1 MIEEGIELWVGGDDG
16 VIIFK
21 YILEGRIAKE
31 FGPFGRGNDVCCFVS
46 AGDGGKLIIIYN
58 MVLGCDGTSFQVE
71 AEADGRGMARTG
83 SHIHTS
89 VRAGLPAGDG
99 LAILYLLVEDI
110 GRASEDMEVMKLVK
124 RPSAPGEDIMRGEAG
139 VGIRNMVKQEHCMLN
154 GHGPQSWVSSVG
166 PVDGGMEHHG
176 AGNGH
181 DGADSTLSPGIVVMG
196 SNAGKPDDL
205 VKLL

>member
-1 MIEEGIELWVGGDDG
+1 MSSTRRYKMASPSPVGSPA
-16 VIIFK
+16 
-21 YILEGRIAKE
+21 LT
-31 FGPFGRGNDVCCFVS
+31 DVCMW
-46 AGDGGKLIIIYN
+46 DP
-58 MVLGCDGTSFQVE
+58 VL
-71 AEADGRGMARTG
+71 AM
-83 SHIHTS
+83 
-89 VRAGLPAGDG
+89 P
-99 LAILYLLVEDI
+99 LYLLVEDI
-110 GRASEDMEVMKLVK
+110 GRAPEDMEVMKLVK

-205 VKLL
+205 VKLV